1 MPLVHG
7 HLPIEVPVG
16 VSEWDADPYAKDVQ
30 VDPKG
35 YFTKLRERGAFSYLT
50 QYSMLACGRYHVVR
64 EVFSDHERF
73 VSSRGVGVQD
83 FALEDPWRQP
93 SIILEADPPDHSITR
108 RVLLRAMSPKVV
120 ADLRAFLLDEARIL
134 VADLLALGRFDGVV
148 DLAEVYPTTVFPKAI
163 GMKQSD
169 PRKLVDYGSMVFN
182 ALGPDNAQ
190 RRTAMAMGPEV
201 VPWVTAQCERGN
213 LAEGGIGAAVYASAD
228 EGLVNDAEAGMLVRS
243 LLSAG
248 IDTTVTGIGNALWAL
263 SQNPV
268 QLEAL
273 RADPSLA
280 LNAFEETLR
289 YTSPVGAFCRTA
301 CVDTEVAG
309 VKIAEGSKILCV
321 LGAANLDPNRWDE
334 PDVFDITR
342 KTAGHL
348 ALGAGVHMCVGQNIA
363 RAEGQAILTAIAEQ
377 VSVIEADGEAVW
389 RPNNAMHALERL
401 PIRFG

>member
-1 MPLVHG
+1 MSLVHG
-7 HLPIEVPVG
+7 HLPIEAPEG
-16 VSEWDADPYAKDVQ
+16 VAAWGIDPYGAEIQ
-30 VDPKG
+30 CDPVP
-35 YFTKLRERGAFSYLT
+35 YFKALRERGAFSYLT
-50 QYSMLACGRYHVVR
+50 QYSMLVCGRYDVVR

-73 VSSRGVGVQD
+73 VSSRGVGLQD
-83 FALEDPWRQP
+83 FALEEPWRPP
-93 SIILEADPPDHSITR
+93 SIILEVDPPDHAITR

-120 ADLRAFLLDEARIL
+120 ADLRGFLLDEARAL
-134 VADLLALGRFDGVV
+134 VADLLARGRFDGVV

-190 RRTAMAMGPEV
+190 RRAAMAMGPEV

-213 LAEGGIGAAVYASAD
+213 LTEGGIGAAVYASAD

-263 SQNPV
+263 SRNPT
-268 QLEAL
+268 QFAAL

-321 LGAANLDPNRWDE
+321 LGAANLDPERWDA
-334 PDVFDITR
+334 PYVFDIKR

-363 RAEGQAILTAIAEQ
+363 RAEGAAILTAIAEQ
-377 VSVIEADGEAVW
+377 VNVIEPDGDAVW
-389 RPNNAMHALERL
+389 RPNNAMHALDQL